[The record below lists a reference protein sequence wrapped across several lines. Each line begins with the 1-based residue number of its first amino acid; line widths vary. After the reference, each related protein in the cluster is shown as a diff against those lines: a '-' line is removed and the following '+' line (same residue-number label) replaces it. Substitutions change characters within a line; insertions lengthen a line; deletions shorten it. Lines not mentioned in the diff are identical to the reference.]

1 MTVSFEFSPED
12 GLCVWTMSGRLTA
25 DAMIA
30 IVQEA
35 HADPRWSNDYD
46 FLTVLTDA
54 SLADVTADE
63 AERVVQALA
72 ELDTPRADG
81 KIKRAAV
88 VCSDEMAAG
97 LLVYYEYR
105 SKAERATDERYF
117 KTERHARAWLAG
129 EDSAGEHELPSR
141 SA

>member
-1 MTVSFEFSPED
+1 
-12 GLCVWTMSGRLTA
+12 MSGQLTA
-25 DAMIA
+25 DEIIA
-30 IVQEA
+30 VVQAA

-46 FLTVLTDA
+46 FLTILTDA
-54 SLADVTADE
+54 RLAEITADE
-63 AERVVQALA
+63 AARVVHALA

-88 VCSDEMAAG
+88 VCSDELAAG
-97 LLVYYEYR
+97 LLFYYEYR
-105 SKAERATDERYF
+105 SRTERATEERYF

-129 EDSAGEHELPSR
+129 EASAGEHEQPSR